1 MGSSIDFVVPPRSW
15 DNIHAVAEKVR
26 NAIGIQDLSH
36 VPVIDVLEKV
46 LDYQLGLVR
55 FEVGDFVEMAG
66 AEGLTDPN
74 GQFIQIREDV
84 YEAAVAGDGRA
95 RFTVAHELGHFF
107 LHTGI
112 PLARS
117 TKGDGVDF
125 FRKSEPQANQFAAEF
140 LMPRQK
146 MWSGISASEI
156 SQNHGVSD
164 EAARNRIKYLSGK
177 NLI

>member
-15 DNIHAVAEKVR
+15 DNIHSVAESVR
-26 NAIGIQDLSH
+26 HGIGIGHLAH
-36 VPVIDVLEKV
+36 VPVVDVLEKV
-46 LDYQLGLVR
+46 LDYQLGMVR
-55 FEVGDFVEMAG
+55 FEVGDYAEMAG

-84 YEAAVAGDGRA
+84 YVAAVAGDGRA

-117 TKGDGVDF
+117 FKGDGVDA

-140 LMPRQK
+140 LMPRQQL
-146 MWSGISASEI
+146 WRGISASDI
-156 SQNHGVSD
+156 ARNHGVSD
-164 EAARNRIKYLSGK
+164 EAARNRIRYLSGK

>member
-1 MGSSIDFVVPPRSW
+1 MGNSIDFVVPPRSW
-15 DNIHAVAEKVR
+15 DNIHAVAERVR
-26 NAIGIQDLSH
+26 GAIGIEDLSH
-36 VPVIDVLEKV
+36 VPVVDVLEKV
-46 LDYQLGLVR
+46 LDYQLGMVR
-55 FEVGDFVEMAG
+55 FEVGNYHEMAG

-74 GQFIQIREDV
+74 GEFIQIREDV
-84 YEAAVAGDGRA
+84 YEAAVSGDGRA

-117 TKGDGVDF
+117 VKGDGIDI

-146 MWSGISASEI
+146 MWRGISPTEI
-156 SQNHGVSD
+156 SRNHGVSD
-164 EAARNRIKYLSGK
+164 EAARNRVRYLGGK